1 MIQDFHSHHSF
12 LSHIFHTLEILKIDV
27 SRLELDHVCYRVETL
42 QRYEALKKMLETEAE
57 LLGEKMISGRPI
69 CTYKLKHPIRY
80 EAREIW
86 VLEIPAPK
94 DGSPYKEGFEHVEFV
109 IDTSFAEFMNIYPH
123 ISFDTKAIGKA
134 INPDIWIEYDGARVK
149 FHQNSLE
156 YVVRYLEKD

>member
-1 MIQDFHSHHSF
+1 MTSPHSF
-12 LSHIFHTLEILKIDV
+12 LSYIFHTLETLKIDV

-69 CTYKLKHPIRY
+69 CTYKLKEPLRY

-86 VLEIPAPK
+86 VLELPAPK
-94 DGSPYKEGFEHVEFV
+94 DGSPYQEGFEHVEFV
-109 IDTSFAEFMNIYPH
+109 IDTSFEDFMLRYPH
-123 ISFDTKAIGKA
+123 IPFDTKALGKA
-134 INPDIWIEYDGARVK
+134 INPDIGIDSDGARVK

-156 YVVRYLEKD
+156 YVVKYLET